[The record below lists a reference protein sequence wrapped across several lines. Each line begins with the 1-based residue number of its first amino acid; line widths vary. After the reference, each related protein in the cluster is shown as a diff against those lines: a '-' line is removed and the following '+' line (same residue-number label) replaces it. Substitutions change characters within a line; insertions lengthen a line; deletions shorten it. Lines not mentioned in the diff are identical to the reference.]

1 MPTPPQTLYND
12 APRIV
17 IWEMTR
23 ACALACRHCRAEA
36 IPHRNPG
43 ELTTSEAFA
52 LVDQVVKCSDP
63 IFVLTGGDPLMRD
76 DIYKVVEYAT
86 NKGLRVAVSPSA
98 TGRLR
103 PQALQA
109 LSRAGCKRISLSID
123 AATEEEHDRFRG
135 VKGSFQRTIDGAHAA
150 IEAGLQ
156 LQINTTISRFNHET
170 IWDLVPTLEQLDVSL
185 WSLFF
190 IVPVG
195 RAQIEDVLTADETE
209 EVFRR
214 LHKISQT
221 LPFPVKTTE
230 APHYRRFV
238 AQKEAQAPQRERP
251 RNAGMPWMAFP
262 AIGDGKGFVFI
273 SHTGEI
279 CPSGFLPYVVGNVR
293 RDDLLQT
300 YQEHPIMQRL
310 RAPETFGG
318 KCGVCEFRQLCGG
331 SRSRAYTMTGDAFAS
346 EPTCAYVPA
355 VLRES
360 VLTS

>member
-1 MPTPPQTLYND
+1 MSIPQQTLYTD

-36 IPHRNPG
+36 IPYRNPG
-43 ELTTSEAFA
+43 ELTTGEGFA
-52 LVDQVVKCSDP
+52 LVDQVVRCGSP
-63 IFVLTGGDPLMRD
+63 VFVLTGGDPLMRE
-76 DIYKVVEYAT
+76 DIYKIVEYAT

-123 AATEEEHDRFRG
+123 AAGRDEHDRFRG
-135 VKGSFQRTIDGAHAA
+135 VKGSFERTIDGARAA
-150 IEAGLQ
+150 REAGLQ
-156 LQINTTISRFNHET
+156 VQINTTISRFNHES
-170 IWDLVPTLEQLDVSL
+170 IWDLIPTLEALDVAL
-185 WSLFF
+185 WSFFF

-195 RAQIEDVLTADETE
+195 RAQIEDVLSAGETE
-209 EVFRR
+209 AFFEKLYAVSK
-214 LHKISQT
+214 H

-238 AQKEAQAPQRERP
+238 ARKEAQAPPRERP
-251 RNAGMPWMAFP
+251 AGKNPMPWMAFP
-262 AIGDGKGFVFI
+262 AIGDGKGFVFV

-279 CPSGFLPYVVGNVR
+279 CPSGFLPYVVGNIR
-293 RDDLLQT
+293 RDDLLET
-300 YQEHPIMQRL
+300 YREDAVMRRL
-310 RAPETFGG
+310 RSPETFSG

-346 EPTCAYVPA
+346 EPTCAYVPSA
-355 VLRES
+355 LRGS
-360 VLTS
+360 